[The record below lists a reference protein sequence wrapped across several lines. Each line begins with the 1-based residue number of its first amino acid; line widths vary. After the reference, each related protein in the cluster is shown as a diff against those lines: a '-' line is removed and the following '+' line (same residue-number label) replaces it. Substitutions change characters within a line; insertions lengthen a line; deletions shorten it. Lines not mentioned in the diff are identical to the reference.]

1 MIKYYIYEME
11 MPEEYKKA
19 FEETSREKNI
29 TTDQLLCGWLRDLVD
44 NPTEAEKIKVE
55 WDALSEEERAN
66 YNKCRLVRI
75 YPVHDG
81 ETEELARAR
90 AVCEENYGRPY
101 PLPEISQGELIEH
114 IEDDDFFLTYGN
126 PVVVRCDN
134 GFKALYIAWPLA
146 ERMLRQTGAVMRRTR
161 LSGKPR
167 RNMNRRKLECRI
179 GPSFQRDNGRITR
192 QDNC

>member
-1 MIKYYIYEME
+1 MIKYYIYEVE

-19 FEETSREKNI
+19 FEKTSREKNI

-44 NPTEAEKIKVE
+44 NPTEAEKIKAE

-90 AVCEENYGRPY
+90 AICEENYGRRY

-114 IEDDDFFLTYGN
+114 IEDEDFFLTFGN

-146 ERMLRQTGAVMRRTR
+146 ERMLRQTGRGEEADEIIREAKEKYEREKT
-161 LSGKPR
+161 
-167 RNMNRRKLECRI
+167 
-179 GPSFQRDNGRITR
+179 
-192 QDNC
+192 